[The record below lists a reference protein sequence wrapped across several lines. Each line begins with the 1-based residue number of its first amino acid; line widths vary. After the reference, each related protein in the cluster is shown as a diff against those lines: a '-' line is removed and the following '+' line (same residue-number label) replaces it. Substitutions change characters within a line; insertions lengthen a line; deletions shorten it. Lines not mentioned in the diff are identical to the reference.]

1 MSHRKRKIRE
11 NMLFLLTFSQKNWR
25 EGYLAVYVFIGVC
38 QIIKFMAKNLAKPI
52 KQTSLENC

>member
-38 QIIKFMAKNLAKPI
+38 QIIKLMAKNLAKPI
-52 KQTSLENC
+52 K